1 MSRRIIKFKF
11 ANKPR
16 GPGKVFIVIAAI
28 TTAVAIF
35 SAMFLVIKFSGI
47 IQSGPEYIGGP
58 LRGVAEED
66 VLYTPTENSESD
78 ILLENNLIRSGWAFK
93 GQTDVT
99 FMDFDLTTREG
110 GQVQKMAFSLAGY
123 ARPYDVSGV
132 QLYMN
137 EKFIGEKPLFEGR
150 AVFDNMNLNLGGGS
164 TYNFTVKGKVAS
176 VAVASDRILLGI
188 ASADDIFIRGNSAR
202 ELAVGGEF
210 PLWGRDVSVIGG
222 KL

>member
-28 TTAVAIF
+28 TSAVAVF
-35 SAMFLVIKFSGI
+35 SAMFLVIKFSGM
-47 IQSGPEYIGGP
+47 IQPGPEYIGGP

-66 VLYTPTENSESD
+66 VLYTPPENKESD
-78 ILLENNLIRSGWAFK
+78 IMISNNLKRSGSAFK

-99 FMDFDLTTREG
+99 FIDFDLTTREG
-110 GQVQKMAFSLAGY
+110 GKVQKMAFSLDGY

-150 AVFDNMNLNLGGGS
+150 AVFDNMNLNLDGGS
-164 TYNFTVKGKVAS
+164 TYNFTVKGKVGSA
-176 VAVASDRILLGI
+176 AVASDRIQLGI
-188 ASADDIFIRGNSAR
+188 AEADDILIRGNSAR
-202 ELAVGGEF
+202 ELSVGGEF
-210 PLWGRDVSVIGG
+210 PLWGRYVSVIGN